1 MNAKL
6 LALIESDL
14 KEIDVDEAYDNM
26 LDECYPDC
34 TVAGMSFCT
43 SRALKELD
51 ETTYHCGKNDWLD
64 SAGYIEVNGAYYD
77 GDELD
82 NLKDQLVS
90 DLESEIEDLEEEA
103 SEEMENDEPD
113 AEQIASFNAQ
123 IEALNKEAEE
133 LSSYSF

>member
-6 LALIESDL
+6 LALIESEL

-26 LDECYPDC
+26 LDDCYPDC

-51 ETTYHCGKNDWLD
+51 ETAYHCGKNDWLD

-77 GDELD
+77 GDELN

-90 DLESEIEDLEEEA
+90 NLESEIEDLEEEK
-103 SEEMENDEPD
+103 DDCEPD
-113 AEQIASFNAQ
+113 SQELISLNHTIDELNAEIT
-123 IEALNKEAEE
+123 ELNK
-133 LSSYSF
+133 YSF